1 MKTAGQDFLEWYNY
15 YVKKYG
21 CSPSDYDVNYFWNG
35 GNLEKEKQQI
45 MDARIDGVTKSLALP
60 PSYSIKNAEEYYK
73 NTYIDS
79 NQAGI

>member
-35 GNLEKEKQQI
+35 GNLEKEKEQI
-45 MDARIDGVTKSLALP
+45 MDAAEWKGELYPED
-60 PSYSIKNAEEYYK
+60 YYNA
-73 NTYIDS
+73 TFGDS
-79 NQAGI
+79 N